1 MTGRRASLIWVVLL
15 VAALAVLVPVWLV
28 PRLRWTTEQRLEL
41 ERLAAERTELAARVD
56 QLSRDLEKLRAAA
69 APEPVESDEAARAAA
84 AQTEQERARRLE
96 QVRLLAAA
104 QEKLAQAAATIVSL
118 EERVHELE
126 QAVARITEENKRL
139 VASEAD
145 LTERL
150 ASSNRVIESMREELK
165 SNAAR
170 LVRLETQNRSLNE
183 NYREA
188 QKRLTR
194 AAELL
199 RDLEGIQRRQEALL
213 AGLLQR
219 YREVNDQLR
228 SSALRRSNTDE
239 REPVSGLDL
248 SRIENIVSLAEED
261 LRQLQSLN
269 ARAARIH
276 NELPR

>member
-1 MTGRRASLIWVVLL
+1 MSGRRASLIWLIVLL
-15 VAALAVLVPVWLV
+15 SALAVLVPVWLV
-28 PRLRWTTEQRLEL
+28 PRLRWTSEQRREL
-41 ERLAAERTELAARVD
+41 ERLASERTELAAKVD
-56 QLSRDLEKLRAAA
+56 ELSRDLERLRTAT
-69 APEPVESDEAARAAA
+69 APEPPEGESAARAAA
-84 AQTEQERARRLE
+84 ALTEEERARRLE

-104 QEKLAQAAATIVSL
+104 QEKLAQAASTIVSL

-139 VASEAD
+139 AASEAD

-150 ASSNRVIESMREELK
+150 ASSNRIVESMREELK

-188 QKRLTR
+188 QKKLTR

-199 RDLEGIQRRQEALL
+199 RDLEGIHQRQEALL

-219 YREVNDQLR
+219 YREINDQLR
-228 SSALRRSNTDE
+228 SSALRRSNLEE
-239 REPVSGLDL
+239 REPAGGLDL
-248 SRIENIVSLAEED
+248 SRIDNIVSLAEED

-269 ARAARIH
+269 ARAARIR
-276 NELPR
+276 NEMPR

>member
-1 MTGRRASLIWVVLL
+1 MTGRRASLIWLIALL
-15 VAALAVLVPVWLV
+15 AALAVLVPVWLV
-28 PRLRWTTEQRLEL
+28 PRLRWTSEQRRQL
-41 ERLAAERTELAARVD
+41 ERLASERTELAARVEE
-56 QLSRDLEKLRAAA
+56 LSRDLERLRAAA
-69 APEPVESDEAARAAA
+69 APELPGTESAAGTVAAS
-84 AQTEQERARRLE
+84 TEEERARRLE

-104 QEKLAQAAATIVSL
+104 QEKLAQAASTIVSL

-139 VASEAD
+139 AASEAD

-150 ASSNRVIESMREELK
+150 ASSNRIIESMREELK

-188 QKRLTR
+188 QKKLAR
-194 AAELL
+194 AGELL
-199 RDLEGIQRRQEALL
+199 RDLEGIHQRQEALL

-228 SSALRRSNTDE
+228 SSALRRSNLEE
-239 REPVSGLDL
+239 REPAGGLDL
-248 SRIENIVSLAEED
+248 SRIDNIVSLAEED

-269 ARAARIH
+269 ARAARIR
-276 NELPR
+276 NEMPR